1 MKWSNRL
8 PSQSEVYN
16 LKKIEIV
23 RAAARFFS
31 RFGYHGTTL
40 ADVAVD
46 LGVTKQA
53 LYYYYSDKQSLLFA
67 CAIAAHRGAL
77 DILEEASAQK
87 LSGSEKLANLLRHYA
102 IHVADGNLQS
112 IMFLDSSALK
122 PKQLA
127 EVMDLRDKFDIGIR
141 KIVEEGVADQSL
153 RNGDP
158 KMMSFSAL
166 GAVNWISRWYK
177 PEGSLPIGEAAAT
190 IVDFVMGGIAAPLS
204 GKRSERLIK
213 GHADSKRPN
222 SSKGP

>member
-1 MKWSNRL
+1 MRWSNRL

-16 LKKIEIV
+16 LKKVEIV
-23 RAAARFFS
+23 RAAARYFS
-31 RFGYHGTTL
+31 RFGYHGTSL

-67 CAIAAHRGAL
+67 CAIAAHQGAL
-77 DILEEASAQK
+77 DILEEANSQK
-87 LSGSEKLANLLRHYA
+87 LTGREKLANLLRRYA

-141 KIVEEGVADQSL
+141 KIFEEGLEDNSL
-153 RNGDP
+153 RDGDP

-166 GAVNWISRWYK
+166 GAVNWISRWHK
-177 PEGSLPIGEAAAT
+177 PDGPLAIEEAAAT
-190 IVDFVMGGIAAPLS
+190 IVDFVMGGIASPS
-204 GKRSERLIK
+204 GGCFDGVPKERTSAKKGGRSKRS
-213 GHADSKRPN
+213 
-222 SSKGP
+222 